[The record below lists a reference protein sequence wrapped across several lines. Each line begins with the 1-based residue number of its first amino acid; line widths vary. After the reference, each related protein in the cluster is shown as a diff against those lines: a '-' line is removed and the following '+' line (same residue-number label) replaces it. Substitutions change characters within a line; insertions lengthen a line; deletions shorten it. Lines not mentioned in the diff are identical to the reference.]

1 MSFLGKSYRW
11 KLLGSFLLVLVLSGW
26 LIFSSIFKDNC
37 VDTHSLETSVRIS
50 SEQLLSS
57 FKENELAANSNYV
70 EKIIEVKGE
79 IRDISFL
86 NNRYTIYLYGGDEI
100 NSLICD
106 MNPDQADRVKEL
118 KTGQTVVLKGVC
130 KGFLMDAIF
139 LNCVILGTESD
150 E

>member
-11 KLLGSFLLVLVLSGW
+11 KLLGAFLLVLVLGGW

-86 NNRYTIYLYGGDEI
+86 NNRYTI
-100 NSLICD
+100 
-106 MNPDQADRVKEL
+106 
-118 KTGQTVVLKGVC
+118 
-130 KGFLMDAIF
+130 
-139 LNCVILGTESD
+139 
-150 E
+150 